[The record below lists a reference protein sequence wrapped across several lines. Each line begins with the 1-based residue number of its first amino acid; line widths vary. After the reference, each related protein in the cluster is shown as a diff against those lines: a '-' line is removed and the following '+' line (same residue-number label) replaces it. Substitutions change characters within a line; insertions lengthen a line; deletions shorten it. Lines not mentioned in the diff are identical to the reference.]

1 MSSSDVIHVIAPG
14 LPLGGA
20 EAVVEALASADRA
33 HTQVFVLSQITGEGA
48 PPHPFQARLQ
58 ERGIN
63 SREIRCGRRRYRA
76 EVDAV
81 EKELRTTNA
90 RVIHTHGYH
99 ADAVTYFAARRL
111 KIPIVSTVH
120 GFIRRGWKEHL
131 YNVVDRRLLRRFNG
145 VIGVSPA
152 IVNELAH
159 AGIAKEKIHFVPN
172 GLGSPAKRLS
182 RADARAQLG
191 LRDDAPVIGWIGRL
205 SIEKG
210 ADLLLGAVAHCD
222 VPAHVVL
229 IGEGP
234 ELPRLTAMVESFSD
248 AVRSRI
254 TLAGYRPDAAGLLS
268 AFDVFALSSRSEGT
282 PMVILEA
289 VAAGVPIVSFAV
301 GGIPDL
307 LNDDIAFLVPAGDV
321 QALGSALSQAVS
333 TREDAAARA
342 RQAQATLQDA
352 LSPERW
358 LDRTTQ
364 VYRQATS
371 NGTNGKQKI

>member
-1 MSSSDVIHVIAPG
+1 VASSDVVHVIAPG

-48 PPHPFQARLQ
+48 PPHPFQARLR
-58 ERGIN
+58 ERGVR

-111 KIPIVSTVH
+111 HIPIVSTVH
-120 GFIRRGWKEHL
+120 GFIRRSWKEHL

-152 IVNELAH
+152 IVSELAG
-159 AGIAKEKIHFVPN
+159 AGIAKEKLHFVPN
-172 GLGSPAKRLS
+172 GLGTPAKRLT
-182 RADARAQLG
+182 RAEARAQLG
-191 LRDDAPVIGWIGRL
+191 LSNAGAVIGWIGRL

-210 ADLLLGAVAHCD
+210 ADLLLSAVAECD

-234 ELPRLTAMVESFSD
+234 ELPRLSGMLESFPD
-248 AVRSRI
+248 PIRSRI
-254 TLAGYRPDAAGLLS
+254 SLAGYHANAAGLLS

-307 LNDDIAFLVPAGDV
+307 LNDEIAFLVPAGDV
-321 QALGSALSQAVS
+321 QAFGSALTQAV
-333 TREDAAARA
+333 TARQDAAARA
-342 RQAQATLQDA
+342 GRAHATLQEA

-358 LDRTTQ
+358 LDRMAQ
-364 VYRQATS
+364 VYRHATS
-371 NGTNGKQKI
+371 NGANGKRTI